1 VTAAGT
7 KCGASLVSSGISE
20 MDVNSWELPIVLGQ
34 LYLNNHCY
42 THYYAAGMFG
52 IGRTKEQTILVVNQL

>member
-1 VTAAGT
+1 
-7 KCGASLVSSGISE
+7 